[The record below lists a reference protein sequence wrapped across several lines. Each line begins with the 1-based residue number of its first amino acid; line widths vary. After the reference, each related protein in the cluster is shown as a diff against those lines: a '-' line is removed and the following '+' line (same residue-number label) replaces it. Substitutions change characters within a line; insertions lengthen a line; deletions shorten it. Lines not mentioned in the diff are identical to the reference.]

1 MATRRRPCN
10 AFTGVITGTSDV
22 KSDDLLPFA
31 LGLPSGGRTLKNEI
45 RETRK
50 HAKLMRDD
58 ATLISKRR
66 VNIVNVESDSC
77 YVRHETVQKNDIR
90 VSINF
95 VANIKTVSILGPVGW
110 SSLGTQ

>member
-1 MATRRRPCN
+1 MLSWVKLRAQGADNQPIYNLCS
-10 AFTGVITGTSDV
+10 AFREGWR
-22 KSDDLLPFA
+22 A
-31 LGLPSGGRTLKNEI
+31 LKIEI

-50 HAKLMRDD
+50 HVKLMRDD

-66 VNIVNVESDSC
+66 VNIINVESDSC

-110 SSLGTQ
+110 KYLERLQRKPCFG